1 MALLAAL
8 VAGVAIFLFVL
19 GLGANLH
26 QGTQSD
32 IIEARLA
39 QFNASGRVV
48 TNLSE
53 VELSLSFFD
62 RVIRPPLERLA
73 NWTARVTPAARQS
86 MLEDRLILAGR
97 PAGLTAASFFVLQ
110 LISFVVLAVVGLLLS
125 IWLTA
130 STYGFTLVFVGT
142 LFFAIL
148 GYLLP
153 TLILNISVNRRR
165 HELILALPSALDLLT
180 ISVEAG
186 LGFDAALT
194 RVTEKYHNA
203 LSNEFARV
211 LSEIRLGRPRH
222 EALSDMGARSNVEEL
237 NTFIQAVVQS
247 EQLGV
252 GIANVLRIQSEEIRR
267 RRRQRAEEAGQKAP
281 LKMLFPMVFC
291 IFPTLF
297 VVLLGPAIIKVFA
310 EFSH

>member
-8 VAGVAIFLFVL
+8 VAGVAILLIVL
-19 GLGANLH
+19 GLGANLN
-26 QGTQSD
+26 QGSQSD

-39 QFNASGRVV
+39 QFNASGHVV

-73 NWTARVTPAARQS
+73 NWTARVTPAARQTI
-86 MLEDRLILAGR
+86 LEDRLILAGR
-97 PAGLTAASFFVLQ
+97 PAGLNAASFFVLQ
-110 LISFVVLAVVGLLLS
+110 MISFVVLALIGLLLTL
-125 IWLTA
+125 WLTVA
-130 STYGFTLVFVGT
+130 TYGFSLVFIGT
-142 LFFAIL
+142 LGFGIF

-153 TLILNISVNRRR
+153 TLMLNVSVNKRKR
-165 HELILALPSALDLLT
+165 ELVLALPSALDLLT

-186 LGFDAALT
+186 LGFDAALA
-194 RVTEKYHNA
+194 RVTDKYHNA

-222 EALSDMGARSNVEEL
+222 EALSDMGIRSNVEEL
-237 NTFIQAVVQS
+237 NTFIQAIVQS

-281 LKMLFPMVFC
+281 IKMLLPMVFC

-297 VVLLGPAIIKVFA
+297 VVLLGPALIKVFA